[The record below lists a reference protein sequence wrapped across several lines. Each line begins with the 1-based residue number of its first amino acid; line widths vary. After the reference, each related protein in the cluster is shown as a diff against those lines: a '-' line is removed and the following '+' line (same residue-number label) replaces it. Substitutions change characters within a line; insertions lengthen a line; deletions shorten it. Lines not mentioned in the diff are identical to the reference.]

1 MKLKQ
6 IVYILAFLITFGV
19 SKQYPS
25 VALQWGIAYVSYWLG
40 VKLIKYLKINAEKQ
54 NKFEKTSIVLGVI
67 GLVGL
72 ISPILGFPFALIAY
86 LLAEQVLDKNN
97 TKRKSILIFTAIV
110 LGICITNANIGAMIY
125 NQGNQ

>member
-40 VKLIKYLKINAEKQ
+40 VKLIKYLKINTEKQ
-54 NKFEKTSIVLGVI
+54 NKFEKASIVLGIV
-67 GLVGL
+67 GLIGL

-110 LGICITNANIGAMIY
+110 LGICIINANIGAMIY
-125 NQGNQ
+125 NQANQ